1 MVSVGLENCQ
11 RDPGNFHLQIHT
23 QSHTPLSEFIRKGV
37 YLLMS
42 PFSLLWCH
50 LLPSPLLVILCSSL
64 LVFRFILYSLVS
76 FWSGLRNLFA
86 YVFSSSLLV
95 SFFVF
100 WFSVPPLLSDSSS
113 PRLFARQAPS
123 GIWPTLANHKYW
135 ARIASVTFR
144 CWFLQDLW
152 KSDGAKSPAGCRDFT
167 RTDPYPKPYPVVLIY
182 RRGGTF

>member
-42 PFSLLWCH
+42 PFSLLWFH
-50 LLPSPLLVILCSSL
+50 LLRSPLLAIVCSSL
-64 LVFRFILYSLVS
+64 LVFRFILYFLVS

-100 WFSVPPLLSDSSS
+100 WFSVPPLLSDSSLAS
-113 PRLFARQAPS
+113 PLCSCGAYLFS
-123 GIWPTLANHKYW
+123 F
-135 ARIASVTFR
+135 S
-144 CWFLQDLW
+144 
-152 KSDGAKSPAGCRDFT
+152 
-167 RTDPYPKPYPVVLIY
+167 PYPSLFLLFSLSARSIPCRAIARPH
-182 RRGGTF
+182 RASGQH